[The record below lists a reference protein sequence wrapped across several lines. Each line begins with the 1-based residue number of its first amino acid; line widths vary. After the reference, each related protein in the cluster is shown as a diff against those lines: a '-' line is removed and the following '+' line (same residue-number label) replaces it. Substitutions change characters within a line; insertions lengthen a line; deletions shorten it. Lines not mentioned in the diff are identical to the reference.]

1 MEARILV
8 VDDENAIRKLL
19 ARYLVAAGYT
29 IETAEDAKAAQSILA
44 AESFDL
50 LLCDLKMPG
59 ESGLELL
66 KYAKKHHPQTGR
78 VMITGYGSPEFAS
91 EILAVGV
98 YGYIIKPVS
107 KEVVLIT
114 VENALRHL
122 RLDLH
127 MNAYKHELEQK
138 ISHRT
143 EKLNAIM
150 NSLNAGVVMV
160 DLDMKIMEMNRK
172 MQQYFPGVSAGKS
185 MPCYKAFNNSA
196 REEVCDSCPMLATF
210 NTGKACEEI
219 KRVLTENGRKDFRVV
234 TSPIFDKN
242 GSIYAGIAL
251 YEDITERLV
260 LERDLQQAQKLE
272 SVGQLAAGI
281 AHEINSP
288 IQYIGD
294 NIRFLK
300 DAFEDILKVLDSY
313 ETFRSQAAAA
323 GAVTESLDRPLSE
336 AIKEADLEYLTE
348 EIPLTIDQSLEGV
361 QRVDKIVR
369 AMKEYSHPSGDE
381 KKTADINKI
390 IDSTATVCRNEWKYV
405 AELTT
410 DLSPDLPAIP
420 CFAGEISQV
429 ILNIIV
435 NAAHA
440 IGDVTEGGSKGMG
453 RISISTGRT
462 DTGVRIR
469 LSDTGGGIPEQIRN
483 RIFDPFFTTKARGK
497 GTGQGLAIAHRVV
510 VERHHGSLSFESKI
524 GNGTTFIID
533 LPAGSEGL
541 PAS

>member
-1 MEARILV
+1 MEARILL
-8 VDDENAIRKLL
+8 VDDENAIRKMLT
-19 ARYLVAAGYT
+19 RFLVAAGHT
-29 IETAEDAKAAQSILA
+29 CRVAENVETAKKILA
-44 AESFDL
+44 ADTFDL

-66 KYAKKHHPQTGR
+66 KHAKKHYPQTGR
-78 VMITGYGSPEFAS
+78 VMITGYGSPEFAG

-127 MNAYKHELEQK
+127 MQAYKLEMEKKVSQ
-138 ISHRT
+138 RT

-160 DLDMKIMEMNRK
+160 DRNMKIMEMNRK
-172 MQQYFPGVSAGKS
+172 MQQFFPGVSPGKS
-185 MPCYKAFNNSA
+185 MPCYKAFNSSA
-196 REEVCDSCPMLATF
+196 KEEVCDCCPMVATF
-210 NTGKACEEI
+210 KSGKVCEEM
-219 KRVLTENGRKDFRVV
+219 KRVLTKNGKMDFRVV
-234 TSPIFDKN
+234 TSPIFDRN

-300 DAFEDILKVLDSY
+300 DAFEDIFKVLDSY
-313 ETFRSQAAAA
+313 ETFRSQVASA
-323 GAVTESLDRPLSE
+323 GTVPEPLGLPLSE
-336 AIKEADLEYLTE
+336 AIEEADLEYLKE
-348 EIPLTIDQSLEGV
+348 EIPQTVEQSLEGV
-361 QRVDKIVR
+361 QRVDRIVR

-390 IDSTATVCRNEWKYV
+390 IESTATVCRNEWKYV
-405 AELTT
+405 AELTS

-440 IGDVTEGGSKGMG
+440 IGDITEGGSKGMG
-453 RISISTGRT
+453 RISIRT
-462 DTGVRIR
+462 DRTDKGVRIR
-469 LSDTGGGIPEQIRN
+469 LSDSGGGIPEKIHDRV
-483 RIFDPFFTTKARGK
+483 FDPFFTTKSRGK

-510 VERHHGSLSFESKI
+510 VEKHQGSLSFESEP

-533 LPAGSEGL
+533 LPASSQEL